1 MLYKPHEVLKRGAD
15 YLGVT
20 PGAMR
25 KWCNEGSQK
34 HYNGAGQRTFE
45 RIDLDNYKGKCG
57 WSQKMKLIRRFSEVK
72 RNEST

>member
-1 MLYKPHEVLKRGAD
+1 MRVKEAAD

-20 PGAMR
+20 PGAMS
-25 KWCNEGSQK
+25 KWCNEVSLN

-57 WSQKMKLIRRFSEVK
+57 WSQKMKLIRRFSEVG
-72 RNEST
+72 RE